1 MWFQMISM
9 VMDVVAGLLAGTCLL
24 RLVMQRQRMSFHQP
38 MGRFVFALT
47 DWLVLPLRKVVPAW
61 SSWDL
66 SSLVGAWLIKLA
78 QVSLLWLLSG
88 ASAPWV
94 LLPWYSVLSLAQLVV
109 SALSALV
116 LVYAVLSWVSPGSPM
131 HDLVARLAEPV
142 LRPFRRVVPPIGGID
157 LSPLVLLLAL
167 QMLSVLLLNLQMPG
181 LR

>member
-9 VMDVVAGLLAGTCLL
+9 VLEVVAGLLAGTCLL
-24 RLVMQRQRMSFHQP
+24 RLVMQRQRISFHQP
-38 MGRFVFALT
+38 LGRFVFALT
-47 DWLVLPLRKVVPAW
+47 DWLVLPLRKVIPART
-61 SSWDL
+61 SWDL

-78 QVSLLWLLSG
+78 QVSLLWMLSG
-88 ASAPWV
+88 SAADWA

-109 SALSALV
+109 SVLSALV
-116 LVYAVLSWVSPGSPM
+116 LVYAVMSWVSPGSPV

-142 LRPFRRVVPPIGGID
+142 LRPFRRVVPLIGGID

-167 QMLSVLLLNLQMPG
+167 QMLGVVLLNLQMPG

>member
-9 VMDVVAGLLAGTCLL
+9 VLDVAAGLLAGTCLL
-24 RLVMQRQRMSFHQP
+24 RLVMQRQRISFHQP

-47 DWLVLPLRKVVPAW
+47 DWLVLPLRKVIPAW
-61 SSWDL
+61 SPWDL

-88 ASAPWV
+88 ATAPWV

-116 LVYAVLSWVSPGSPM
+116 LVYAVMSWISPGSPM
-131 HDLVARLAEPV
+131 YDLVARLAEPV
-142 LRPFRRVVPPIGGID
+142 LRPFRRVVPLIGGID

-167 QMLSVLLLNLQMPG
+167 QMLGAVLMNLQMPG

>member
-47 DWLVLPLRKVVPAW
+47 DWLVLPLRKLVPAW

-142 LRPFRRVVPPIGGID
+142 LRPFRRVVPLIGGID